1 MTVHRR
7 APRAGAAAAVLAV
20 TSILA
25 ACSSGGDSTTEPAE
39 SGEDSAERLSI
50 ALVVG
55 STSDDFYSAIEC
67 GAKTRAEELGI
78 DFQAQ
83 GPNQWD
89 ATLQIPIVNGIAAN
103 DPDAVIIAPND
114 DTALFGPLK
123 EITDAGGQVVLV
135 DTSLADTSIAAAHI
149 GSDYVTYGAQGADEL
164 VAAPGEEGKFLAI
177 FAAPGVSTN
186 DQGRDGFTEAMAAY
200 PGVEVLEF
208 EFSDGSAGASAA
220 IVAATLAAHPDLTG
234 VFTYNGGDAQG
245 VVTALR
251 EAGRTQDVA
260 FVSGDAQPFQ
270 VEQLKEGAVAA
281 LVVQQA
287 RRMGERAVDYAVAA
301 INGEEVPAET
311 AIETVVARL
320 DNLEEPDVADNLYAG
335 C

>member
-1 MTVHRR
+1 VR
-7 APRAGAAAAVLAV
+7 AAVAVLAV
-20 TSILA
+20 TSLLA
-25 ACSSGGDSTTEPAE
+25 ACSTGGDDSPADPDEP
-39 SGEDSAERLSI
+39 GEGSADGLSI

-103 DPDAVIIAPND
+103 NPDAVIIAPND

-135 DTSLADTSIAAAHI
+135 DTSLADPSIAAGHI
-149 GSDYVTYGAQGADEL
+149 GSDYVTYGAQGAQEL
-164 VAAPGEEGKFLAI
+164 VAATGEEGKFLAI
-177 FAAPGVSTN
+177 FAPPGVSTN
-186 DQGRDGFTEAMAAY
+186 DQGREGFTEAMAAY
-200 PGVEVLEF
+200 PDIEVLEF

-270 VEQLKEGAVAA
+270 VEQLKEGTVAA
-281 LVVQQA
+281 LIVQQA

-301 INGEEVPAET
+301 INGEDVPAET

-320 DNLEEPDVADNLYAG
+320 DNLQEPDVAENLYAG